1 MQSSYKKKPLKLA
14 MIGPQKAG
22 KTSVINRFHNGS
34 FDKNTIATVGAS
46 FITHVFEFDNQSTTC
61 QIWDT
66 AGQEKYRSLGPIYY
80 RDAVCALSMFDL
92 TSNESFDEM
101 KLFLTQFRD
110 HCNDYVH
117 IAIIGNKKDI
127 YNPETGVDL
136 DIVRN
141 WVTGQGWSFHL
152 TSARTGEGVR
162 ELFQETV
169 ETVVDR
175 MRERKQITVATLAE
189 TEGRSE
195 GCC

>member
-1 MQSSYKKKPLKLA
+1 MQSPYKKKPLKLA

-22 KTSVINRFHNGS
+22 KTSVINRFHNGT

-46 FITHVFEFDNQSTTC
+46 FITHVFEIDGQQVTC

-110 HCNDYVH
+110 HCSDYVH
-117 IAIIGNKKDI
+117 IAIIGHKKDV

-141 WVTGQGWSFHL
+141 WATGQGWSFHL
-152 TSARTGEGVR
+152 TSARTGEGVT
-162 ELFQETV
+162 EMFETV
-169 ETVVDR
+169 AVAVVDK
-175 MRERKQITVATLAE
+175 MCERKQITVATLDTVE
-189 TEGRSE
+189 TGAR